1 MADTA
6 QEFGQA
12 FSEITVSHSTRID
25 QINAI
30 LDAARNLYYAIDQEI
45 HAETLATDNASI
57 TSGEWDK
64 FCGNGISPNQSGI
77 NDDVQAK
84 GAALWTAV
92 EAIG

>member
-1 MADTA
+1 MAATA
-6 QEFGQA
+6 EAFGEA
-12 FSEITVSHSTRID
+12 FSEITVAHATRET

-30 LDAARNLYYAIDQEI
+30 LDAARALYYALEEEGDAEI
-45 HAETLATDNASI
+45 LATGNASI

-64 FCGNGISPNQSGI
+64 FRGNGISPHQSGI

-84 GAALWTAV
+84 GEALWTAV